1 MEQYKHLGFPTEYEK
16 ALERVNAIDPIKYA
30 KTRNFINGQITYLSP
45 YISRGVIS
53 TKQVMEKI
61 IEKQY
66 PYPAIEKIIQELAW
80 REFFQRVWQ
89 TKLEQIWDDL
99 KQDQQEV
106 VHHQMITSIQKANTG
121 IESIDFAINGLYE
134 KGYMHN
140 HSRMYLAS
148 IACNIGKAHW
158 IESSRWMYYHLL
170 DGDIASNNCSW
181 QWVAGAFS
189 SKKYYC
195 NQENVNKY
203 TFSKQQNTFLDK
215 PYEQLVDLPIPDAL
229 QETTVLDLTTNLPK
243 FNTPNIDTELP
254 TLIYN
259 SYNLDPIWRKLEKVN
274 RVLLLEPSH
283 FNQYPVSDKV
293 IEFIIDLSKNIE
305 GIQVYTGEIAD
316 IENLY
321 KTNNTWENQ
330 KIISKEHPAFAYYP
344 GIKDQ
349 RDWMFPEVNGYYP
362 SFFGFWKKA
371 VRSFRKLLISHLF
384 IILHL

>member
-1 MEQYKHLGFPTEYEK
+1 MMEKYKHLSFPTEYEK
-16 ALERVNAIDPIKYA
+16 VLERVNAINPIKYA

-45 YISRGVIS
+45 YITRGVIS
-53 TKQVMEKI
+53 TKQVMDKI
-61 IEKQY
+61 LEKQY
-66 PYPAIEKIIQELAW
+66 PYSVIEKIIQELAW
-80 REFFQRVWQ
+80 REYFQRVWQ
-89 TKLEQIWDDL
+89 SKGVQIWEDI

-134 KGYMHN
+134 KGYLHN

-158 IESSRWMYYHLL
+158 LEPSKWMYYHLL

-195 NQENVNKY
+195 NQENINKY
-203 TFSKQQNTFLDK
+203 TFSKQQNSFLDK
-215 PYEQLVDLPIPDAL
+215 PYEQLVDMPIPDAL
-229 QETTVLDLTTNLPK
+229 QETTVLDLKTNLPK
-243 FNTPNIDTELP
+243 NTCPQINTELP

-259 SYNLDPIWRKLEKVN
+259 SYNLDPLWRKDEKAN

-293 IEFIIDLSKNIE
+293 IEFIFGLSKNIE
-305 GIQVYTGEIAD
+305 GLQMFKGEIEEIKKLYLAD
-316 IENLY
+316 SL
-321 KTNNTWENQ
+321 WDDQ
-330 KIISKEHPAFAYYP
+330 KIISKEHTAFTYYP

-362 SFFGFWKKA
+362 SFFSYWKKA
-371 VRSFRKLLISHLF
+371 ERSFRKLLK
-384 IILHL
+384 

>member
-1 MEQYKHLGFPTEYEK
+1 MEKYKHLSFPTEYEK
-16 ALERVNAIDPIKYA
+16 IIERVNAIDPIKYA

-45 YISRGVIS
+45 YITRGVIS
-53 TKQVMEKI
+53 TKQVIDKI
-61 IEKQY
+61 LEKQY

-80 REFFQRVWQ
+80 REYFQRVWQ
-89 TKLEQIWDDL
+89 TKGEQIWKDL

-106 VHHQMITSIQKANTG
+106 VHHQMITSIQKAKTG

-134 KGYMHN
+134 NGYLHN

-158 IESSRWMYYHLL
+158 LGPSKWMYYHLL

-195 NQENVNKY
+195 NQENINKY

-215 PYEQLVDLPIPDAL
+215 PYEQLVDMPIPDAL
-229 QETTVLDLTTNLPK
+229 QETTVLNLKTNLPH
-243 FNTPNIDTELP
+243 TTSLNIDTTIP

-293 IEFIIDLSKNIE
+293 IEFIIGLSKNIE
-305 GIQVYTGEIAD
+305 GIQIFTGEIEEIKNIYKAD
-316 IENLY
+316 NV
-321 KTNNTWENQ
+321 WDDQ
-330 KIISKEHPAFAYYP
+330 KIISKEHPAFTYYP
-344 GIKDQ
+344 GMMVQ
-349 RDWMFPEVNGYYP
+349 RDWMFPEVTGYYP
-362 SFFGFWKKA
+362 SFFSFWKKA
-371 VRSFRKLLISHLF
+371 ERSFRKFLK
-384 IILHL
+384 

>member
-1 MEQYKHLGFPTEYEK
+1 MEKYKHLSFPTEYEK
-16 ALERVNAIDPIKYA
+16 IIERVNAIDPIKYA

-53 TKQVMEKI
+53 TKQVMDKI
-61 IEKQY
+61 LEKQY

-80 REFFQRVWQ
+80 REYFQRVWQ
-89 TKLEQIWDDL
+89 SKGVQIWEDL

-134 KGYMHN
+134 KGYLHN

-158 IESSRWMYYHLL
+158 LEPSKWMYYHLL

-195 NQENVNKY
+195 NQENINKY

-215 PYEQLVDLPIPDAL
+215 PYEQLVEMPIPDAL
-229 QETTVLDLTTNLPK
+229 QEATGLILKTNLPQ
-243 FNTPNIDTELP
+243 TTSLNIDTELP

-259 SYNLDPIWRKLEKVN
+259 SYNLDPLWRKDENVN
-274 RVLLLEPSH
+274 RVLLLEPTH
-283 FNQYPVSDKV
+283 FNQFPVSDKV
-293 IEFIIDLSKNIE
+293 IEFINRLSKNIE
-305 GIQVYTGEIAD
+305 GIQIFTGEIEE
-316 IENLY
+316 IKNVY
-321 KTNNTWENQ
+321 KANNVWNDQ
-330 KIISKEHPAFAYYP
+330 KIISKEHPAFVYYP

-349 RDWMFPEVNGYYP
+349 RDWMFPEVIGYYP
-362 SFFGFWKKA
+362 SFFSYWKKA
-371 VRSFRKLLISHLF
+371 ERSFRKLLK
-384 IILHL
+384 

>member
-1 MEQYKHLGFPTEYEK
+1 MEQYKHLSFPTEYEK
-16 ALERVNAIDPIKYA
+16 IIERVKAIDPIKYA

-45 YISRGVIS
+45 YITRGVIS
-53 TKQVMEKI
+53 TKQVMDKI
-61 IEKQY
+61 LEKQY

-89 TKLEQIWDDL
+89 SKGLQIWDDL

-243 FNTPNIDTELP
+243 SNTPNIDTELP

-259 SYNLDPIWRKLEKVN
+259 SYNLDPIWHKLEKVN

-371 VRSFRKLLISHLF
+371 ERSFRKFLK
-384 IILHL
+384 

>member
-1 MEQYKHLGFPTEYEK
+1 MEQYKHLSFPTENEK
-16 ALERVNAIDPIKYA
+16 VLERVNAIDPIKYA

-45 YISRGVIS
+45 YITRGVIS
-53 TKQVMEKI
+53 TKQVMDKI
-61 IEKQY
+61 LEKQY

-80 REFFQRVWQ
+80 REYFQRVWQ
-89 TKLEQIWDDL
+89 SKGTQIWEDL

-106 VHHQMITSIQKANTG
+106 EHHKMINAIQLAKTG
-121 IESIDFAINGLYE
+121 IESIDSAIHGLYK
-134 KGYMHN
+134 KGYLHN

-158 IESSRWMYYHLL
+158 LEPSMWMYYHLL

-195 NQENVNKY
+195 NQENINKY

-215 PYEQLVDLPIPDAL
+215 PYEQLVDMPIPDAL
-229 QETTVLDLTTNLPK
+229 KETTVLDLKTNLPQTTSLK
-243 FNTPNIDTELP
+243 IDTTIP

-293 IEFIIDLSKNIE
+293 IEFIIGLSKNIE
-305 GIQVYTGEIAD
+305 GIQIFTGEIEEIKNIYKAD
-316 IENLY
+316 NV
-321 KTNNTWENQ
+321 WDDQ
-330 KIISKEHPAFAYYP
+330 KIISKEHPSFTYYP
-344 GIKDQ
+344 GMMVQ
-349 RDWMFPEVNGYYP
+349 RDWMFPEVTGYYP
-362 SFFGFWKKA
+362 SFFSFWKKA
-371 VRSFRKLLISHLF
+371 ERSLKKFLK
-384 IILHL
+384 

>member
-1 MEQYKHLGFPTEYEK
+1 MEQYKHLSFPTEYEK
-16 ALERVNAIDPIKYA
+16 VLERVNAIDPIKYA

-45 YISRGVIS
+45 YITRGVIS

-61 IEKQY
+61 LEKQY

-80 REFFQRVWQ
+80 REYFQRVWQ
-89 TKLEQIWDDL
+89 SKGLQIWKDL

-106 VHHQMITSIQKANTG
+106 VHHQMITSIQQANTG

-134 KGYMHN
+134 KGYLHN

-148 IACNIGKAHW
+148 IACNIGKAYW
-158 IESSRWMYYHLL
+158 SEPSKWMYYHLL

-189 SKKYYC
+189 SKKYFC
-195 NQENVNKY
+195 NQENINKY

-215 PYEQLVDLPIPDAL
+215 PYEQLVDMPIPDTL
-229 QETTVLDLTTNLPK
+229 QETIELDLKINLPQTTSLK
-243 FNTPNIDTELP
+243 INTTIP

-259 SYNLDPIWRKLEKVN
+259 SYNLDPLWRKDEKVN

-283 FNQYPVSDKV
+283 FNQFPVSDKV
-293 IEFIIDLSKNIE
+293 IEFIIGLSKNIE
-305 GIQVYTGEIAD
+305 GIQIFTGEIED
-316 IENLY
+316 IKNIYESENL
-321 KTNNTWENQ
+321 WDDH
-330 KIISKEHPAFAYYP
+330 KIISKEHPAFTNYP

-349 RDWMFPEVNGYYP
+349 RDWMFPEVTGYYP
-362 SFFGFWKKA
+362 SFFSFWKKA
-371 VRSFRKLLISHLF
+371 ERSFRKLLK
-384 IILHL
+384 

>member
-1 MEQYKHLGFPTEYEK
+1 M
-16 ALERVNAIDPIKYA
+16 D
-30 KTRNFINGQITYLSP
+30 
-45 YISRGVIS
+45 
-53 TKQVMEKI
+53 KI
-61 IEKQY
+61 LEKQY

-89 TKLEQIWDDL
+89 SKGLQIWDDL

-106 VHHQMITSIQKANTG
+106 VHHQMITSIQKANTC

-158 IESSRWMYYHLL
+158 IESSKWMYYHLL

-215 PYEQLVDLPIPDAL
+215 PYEQLVDMPIPDTL
-229 QETTVLDLTTNLPK
+229 QETTVLDLTTNLPR

-293 IEFIIDLSKNIE
+293 IEFIIGLSKNIE
-305 GIQVYTGEIAD
+305 GVQICTGEIEV
-316 IENLY
+316 IKNIY
-321 KTNNTWENQ
+321 KANNVWDDQ
-330 KIISKEHPAFAYYP
+330 KVISKEHPAFTYYP

-371 VRSFRKLLISHLF
+371 ERSFRKLLK
-384 IILHL
+384 

>member
-1 MEQYKHLGFPTEYEK
+1 MEKYKYLSFPIEFEK
-16 ALERVNAIDPIKYA
+16 IIERVNAIDPIKYA

-45 YISRGVIS
+45 YITRGVIS
-53 TKQVMEKI
+53 TKQVMDKI
-61 IEKQY
+61 LEKQY

-80 REFFQRVWQ
+80 REYFQRVWQ
-89 TKLEQIWDDL
+89 TKGEQIWEDL

-106 VHHQMITSIQKANTG
+106 VHHQMITSIQQAKTG
-121 IESIDFAINGLYE
+121 IESIDFAINGLIE
-134 KGYMHN
+134 KGYLHN

-158 IESSRWMYYHLL
+158 LEPSKWMYYHLL

-195 NQENVNKY
+195 NQENINKY

-215 PYEQLVDLPIPDAL
+215 PYEQLVDMPIPYAL
-229 QETTVLDLTTNLPK
+229 QETTVLELKTNLPH
-243 FNTPNIDTELP
+243 TTSLYIDTTIP

-283 FNQYPVSDKV
+283 FNQFPVSDKV
-293 IEFIIDLSKNIE
+293 IEFIIGLSKNIE
-305 GIQVYTGEIAD
+305 GIQIFTGEIEE
-316 IENLY
+316 IKNIY
-321 KTNNTWENQ
+321 KANNVWDDQ
-330 KIISKEHPAFAYYP
+330 KIISKEHPAFVYYP

-349 RDWMFPEVNGYYP
+349 RDWMFPEVSGYYP
-362 SFFGFWKKA
+362 SFFSYWKKA
-371 VRSFRKLLISHLF
+371 ERSFRKKR
-384 IILHL
+384 

>member
-1 MEQYKHLGFPTEYEK
+1 MEQYKHLSFPTEYEK

-89 TKLEQIWDDL
+89 SKGLQIWDDL

-203 TFSKQQNTFLDK
+203 TFSKQQNTFIDK

-243 FNTPNIDTELP
+243 SNTPNIDTELP

-371 VRSFRKLLISHLF
+371 ERSFRKLLK
-384 IILHL
+384 

>member
-1 MEQYKHLGFPTEYEK
+1 MEKYKHLSFPTEYEK
-16 ALERVNAIDPIKYA
+16 IIERVNAIDPIKYA

-45 YISRGVIS
+45 YITRGVIS
-53 TKQVMEKI
+53 TKQVMDKI
-61 IEKQY
+61 LEKQY

-80 REFFQRVWQ
+80 REYFQRVWQ
-89 TKLEQIWDDL
+89 TKGAKIWEDL

-106 VHHQMITSIQKANTG
+106 VHHHMIASIPQAKTG
-121 IESIDFAINGLYE
+121 IESIDSAIHGLYE
-134 KGYMHN
+134 KGYLHN

-148 IACNIGKAHW
+148 IVCNIGKAHW
-158 IESSRWMYYHLL
+158 LEPSKWMYYHLL

-195 NQENVNKY
+195 NQENINKY

-215 PYEQLVDLPIPDAL
+215 PYEQLVDMPIPDAL
-229 QETTVLDLTTNLPK
+229 QETTVLNLKTNLPH
-243 FNTPNIDTELP
+243 TTSLNIDTTIP

-293 IEFIIDLSKNIE
+293 IEFIIGLSKNIE
-305 GIQVYTGEIAD
+305 GIQIFTGEIEE
-316 IENLY
+316 IKNIY
-321 KTNNTWENQ
+321 KANNVWDDQ
-330 KIISKEHPAFAYYP
+330 KIISKEHPSFTYYP
-344 GIKDQ
+344 GMMVQ
-349 RDWMFPEVNGYYP
+349 RDWMFPEVTGYYP
-362 SFFGFWKKA
+362 SFFSFWKKA
-371 VRSFRKLLISHLF
+371 ERSLKKFLK
-384 IILHL
+384 

>member
-1 MEQYKHLGFPTEYEK
+1 MEQYKHLSFPTEYEK
-16 ALERVNAIDPIKYA
+16 VLERVNAIDPIKYA

-45 YISRGVIS
+45 YITRGVIS

-61 IEKQY
+61 LEKQY

-80 REFFQRVWQ
+80 REYFQRVWQ
-89 TKLEQIWDDL
+89 SKGLQIWKDL

-106 VHHQMITSIQKANTG
+106 VHHQMITSIQQANTG

-134 KGYMHN
+134 KGYLHN

-158 IESSRWMYYHLL
+158 SESSKWMYYHLL

-189 SKKYYC
+189 SKKYFC
-195 NQENVNKY
+195 NQENINKY

-215 PYEQLVDLPIPDAL
+215 PYEQLVDMPIPDTL
-229 QETTVLDLTTNLPK
+229 QEKIELDLKINLPQTTSLK
-243 FNTPNIDTELP
+243 INTTIP

-259 SYNLDPIWRKLEKVN
+259 SYNLDPLWRKDEKVN

-283 FNQYPVSDKV
+283 FNQFPVSDKV
-293 IEFIIDLSKNIE
+293 IEFIIGLSKNIE
-305 GIQVYTGEIAD
+305 GIQIFTGELED
-316 IENLY
+316 IKNIYESENL
-321 KTNNTWENQ
+321 WDDH

-371 VRSFRKLLISHLF
+371 ERSFRKLLK
-384 IILHL
+384 

>member
-1 MEQYKHLGFPTEYEK
+1 MEQYKHLSFPTEYEK

-45 YISRGVIS
+45 YITRGVIS

-89 TKLEQIWDDL
+89 SKGLQIWDDL

-134 KGYMHN
+134 KSYMHN

-243 FNTPNIDTELP
+243 SNTPNIDTELP

-283 FNQYPVSDKV
+283 FNRYPVSDKV

-371 VRSFRKLLISHLF
+371 ERSFRKLLK
-384 IILHL
+384 

>member
-1 MEQYKHLGFPTEYEK
+1 MEQYKHLSFPTEYEK
-16 ALERVNAIDPIKYA
+16 VIERVNAIDSIKYVR
-30 KTRNFINGQITYLSP
+30 TRNFINGQITYLSP
-45 YISRGVIS
+45 YITRGVIS

-89 TKLEQIWDDL
+89 TKSEQIWEDL

-121 IESIDFAINGLYE
+121 IESIDFAINGLYD

-158 IESSRWMYYHLL
+158 LEPSKWMYYHLL

-203 TFSKQQNTFLDK
+203 TFSKQQNTFIDK
-215 PYEQLVDLPIPDAL
+215 PYEQLVDMTIPDAL
-229 QETTVLDLTTNLPK
+229 QQTTLLDLKTNLPE
-243 FNTPNIDTELP
+243 TTSLSIDTTIP

-293 IEFIIDLSKNIE
+293 IEFIIGLSKNIE
-305 GIQVYTGEIAD
+305 GVQIFTGEIED

-321 KTNNTWENQ
+321 KTNHTWEDQ
-330 KIISKEHPAFAYYP
+330 KIISKEHPAFAYYA

-371 VRSFRKLLISHLF
+371 ERSFRKLLK
-384 IILHL
+384 

>member
-1 MEQYKHLGFPTEYEK
+1 MEQYKHLSFPTEYEK
-16 ALERVNAIDPIKYA
+16 VLERVNAIDPIKYA

-89 TKLEQIWDDL
+89 SKGLQIWDDL

-243 FNTPNIDTELP
+243 SNTPNIDTELP

-283 FNQYPVSDKV
+283 FNRYPVSDKV

-371 VRSFRKLLISHLF
+371 ERSFRKLLK
-384 IILHL
+384 

>member
-1 MEQYKHLGFPTEYEK
+1 MEQYKHLSFPTEYEK

-89 TKLEQIWDDL
+89 SKGLQIWDDL

-106 VHHQMITSIQKANTG
+106 VHHQMITSIQRANTR

-158 IESSRWMYYHLL
+158 IESSKWMYYHLL

-215 PYEQLVDLPIPDAL
+215 PYEQLVDMPIPNTL
-229 QETTVLDLTTNLPK
+229 QETTVLDLKTNLPK

-293 IEFIIDLSKNIE
+293 IEFIIGLSKNIE
-305 GIQVYTGEIAD
+305 GVQIFTGEIED

-321 KTNNTWENQ
+321 KTNNTWEDQ

-371 VRSFRKLLISHLF
+371 ERSFRKLLK
-384 IILHL
+384 

>member
-1 MEQYKHLGFPTEYEK
+1 MEQYKHLSFPTENEK
-16 ALERVNAIDPIKYA
+16 VLERVNAIDPIKYA

-45 YISRGVIS
+45 YITRGVIS
-53 TKQVMEKI
+53 TKQVMDKI
-61 IEKQY
+61 LEKQY

-80 REFFQRVWQ
+80 REYFQRVWQ
-89 TKLEQIWDDL
+89 TKGAQIWENL

-106 VHHQMITSIQKANTG
+106 VHHQMISSIQKANTG

-134 KGYMHN
+134 NGYLHN

-158 IESSRWMYYHLL
+158 LEPSMWMYYHLL

-195 NQENVNKY
+195 NQENINKY

-215 PYEQLVDLPIPDAL
+215 PYEQLVDMPIPDAL
-229 QETTVLDLTTNLPK
+229 KETTVLDLKTNLPQTTSLK
-243 FNTPNIDTELP
+243 IDTTIP

-293 IEFIIDLSKNIE
+293 IEFIIGLSKNIE
-305 GIQVYTGEIAD
+305 GIQIFTGEIEEIKNIYKAD
-316 IENLY
+316 NV
-321 KTNNTWENQ
+321 WDDQ
-330 KIISKEHPAFAYYP
+330 KIISKEHPSFTYYP
-344 GIKDQ
+344 GMMVQ
-349 RDWMFPEVNGYYP
+349 RDWMFPEVTGYYP
-362 SFFGFWKKA
+362 SFFSFWKKA
-371 VRSFRKLLISHLF
+371 ERSLKKFLK
-384 IILHL
+384 

>member
-1 MEQYKHLGFPTEYEK
+1 MEKYKHLSFPTEYEK
-16 ALERVNAIDPIKYA
+16 IIERVNAIDPIKYA
-30 KTRNFINGQITYLSP
+30 RTRNFINGQITYLSP
-45 YISRGVIS
+45 YITRGVIS
-53 TKQVMEKI
+53 TKQVMDKI
-61 IEKQY
+61 LEKQY

-89 TKLEQIWDDL
+89 SKGLQIWDDL

-106 VHHQMITSIQKANTG
+106 VHHQMITSIQKANTC

-158 IESSRWMYYHLL
+158 IESSKWMYYHLL

-215 PYEQLVDLPIPDAL
+215 PYEQLVDMPIPNTL
-229 QETTVLDLTTNLPK
+229 QETTVLDLKTNLPK

-293 IEFIIDLSKNIE
+293 IEFIIGLSKNIE
-305 GIQVYTGEIAD
+305 GVQICTGEIEV
-316 IENLY
+316 IKNIY
-321 KTNNTWENQ
+321 KANNVWDDQ
-330 KIISKEHPAFAYYP
+330 KVISKEHPAFAYYP

-371 VRSFRKLLISHLF
+371 ERSFRKLLK
-384 IILHL
+384 

>member
-1 MEQYKHLGFPTEYEK
+1 MEQYKHLSFPTEYEK
-16 ALERVNAIDPIKYA
+16 VLERVNAIDPIKYA

-89 TKLEQIWDDL
+89 SKGLQIWDDL

-203 TFSKQQNTFLDK
+203 TFFKQQNTFLDK
-215 PYEQLVDLPIPDAL
+215 PYEQLVDMPIPNTL

-371 VRSFRKLLISHLF
+371 ERSFRKLLK
-384 IILHL
+384 

>member
-1 MEQYKHLGFPTEYEK
+1 MMEKYKHLSFPTDYEK
-16 ALERVNAIDPIKYA
+16 IIERVNAIDPIKYA

-45 YISRGVIS
+45 YITRGVIS
-53 TKQVMEKI
+53 TKQVMDKI
-61 IEKQY
+61 LEKQY

-80 REFFQRVWQ
+80 REYFQRVWQ
-89 TKLEQIWDDL
+89 SKGVQIWEDL

-134 KGYMHN
+134 KGYLHN

-158 IESSRWMYYHLL
+158 LEPSKWMYYHLL

-195 NQENVNKY
+195 NQENINKY
-203 TFSKQQNTFLDK
+203 TFSKQQNSFLDK
-215 PYEQLVDLPIPDAL
+215 PYEQLVDMPIPDAL
-229 QETTVLDLTTNLPK
+229 QETTVLDLKTNLPK
-243 FNTPNIDTELP
+243 NTCPQINTELP

-259 SYNLDPIWRKLEKVN
+259 SYNLDPLWRKDEKAN

-293 IEFIIDLSKNIE
+293 IEFIFGLSKNIE
-305 GIQVYTGEIAD
+305 GLQIFTGEIED
-316 IENLY
+316 IKNLY
-321 KTNNTWENQ
+321 LADSLWDDQ
-330 KIISKEHPAFAYYP
+330 KIISKEHTAFTNYP
-344 GIKDQ
+344 GIIDQ
-349 RDWMFPEVNGYYP
+349 RYWMFPEVIGYYP
-362 SFFGFWKKA
+362 SFFSYWKKA
-371 VRSFRKLLISHLF
+371 ERSFRKLLK
-384 IILHL
+384 

>member
-1 MEQYKHLGFPTEYEK
+1 MEQYKHLSFPTEYEK
-16 ALERVNAIDPIKYA
+16 ALEKVNAIDPIKYA

-89 TKLEQIWDDL
+89 SKGLQIWDDL

-243 FNTPNIDTELP
+243 SNTPNIDTELP

-371 VRSFRKLLISHLF
+371 ERSFRKLLK
-384 IILHL
+384 

>member
-1 MEQYKHLGFPTEYEK
+1 MEQYKHLSFPTEYEK

-89 TKLEQIWDDL
+89 SKGLQIWDDL

-148 IACNIGKAHW
+148 ITCNIGKAHW

-243 FNTPNIDTELP
+243 SNTPNIDTELP

-259 SYNLDPIWRKLEKVN
+259 SYNLDPIWHKLEKVN

-371 VRSFRKLLISHLF
+371 ERSFRKLLK
-384 IILHL
+384 

>member
-1 MEQYKHLGFPTEYEK
+1 MEQYKHLSFPTEYEK

-89 TKLEQIWDDL
+89 SKGLQIWDDL

-243 FNTPNIDTELP
+243 SNTPNIDTELP

-259 SYNLDPIWRKLEKVN
+259 SYNLDPIWHKLEKVN

-371 VRSFRKLLISHLF
+371 ERSFRKLLK
-384 IILHL
+384 

>member
-1 MEQYKHLGFPTEYEK
+1 MEQYKHLSFPTEYEK

-89 TKLEQIWDDL
+89 SKGLQIWDDL

-243 FNTPNIDTELP
+243 SNTPNIDTELP

-283 FNQYPVSDKV
+283 FNRYPVSDKV

-371 VRSFRKLLISHLF
+371 ERSFRKLLK
-384 IILHL
+384 